1 MPDMAALPAY
11 TLLQWSIVA
20 VFPLLMIAAATSD
33 AVSMRIPNWLTG
45 TLALAFP
52 LAAAGTAMPAA
63 TLGLHVAVGFGALIV
78 CMGLFAT
85 GWIGGGDAKFFAAAA
100 LWLGPAHILSFLL
113 VSTVFGG
120 LLTLAL
126 LFFRKLPMP
135 APLAGQ
141 GWLMRLHDPSEGVPY
156 GLALAA
162 GGLLVFGQS
171 AWMSGAA

>member
-1 MPDMAALPAY
+1 MPDIAALPAY
-11 TLLQWSIVA
+11 SLLQWSIVA
-20 VFPLLMIAAATSD
+20 VFPLLMVTAAASD

-52 LAAAGTAMPAA
+52 LAAAGTAMPIG
-63 TLGLHVAVGFGALIV
+63 TLGLHIAVGLGALLV

-100 LWLGPAHILSFLL
+100 LWLGPAQILGFLL
-113 VSTVFGG
+113 VSTVLGG

-135 APLAGQ
+135 APLAAQ
-141 GWLMRLHDPSEGVPY
+141 SWLMRLHDPGEGVPY

-162 GGLLVFGQS
+162 GGLIAFGQS
-171 AWMSGAA
+171 VWLTGAA